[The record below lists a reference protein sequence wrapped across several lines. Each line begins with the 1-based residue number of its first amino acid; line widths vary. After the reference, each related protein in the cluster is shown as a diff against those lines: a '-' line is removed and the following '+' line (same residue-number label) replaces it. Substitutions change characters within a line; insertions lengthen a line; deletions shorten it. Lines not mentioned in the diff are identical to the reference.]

1 MFLFV
6 VISTTILE
14 IQGMT
19 LAFWLVLFTTA
30 CFANV
35 LGLNISAAF
44 NSAVTVYILIPL
56 LLIPQMILSGL
67 LFNFDKLNNAISQK
81 GKVPFVADMVASRW
95 AYEAMA
101 VYQYKNNKYE
111 AIFYNED
118 QAKSQADYKS
128 SYLADELKKRNQ
140 FVLDNYTVKND
151 SVQQLV
157 AYNLYILESTLKSEP
172 TYTGTIPSLKTYTDA
187 LGRKVDQ
194 DLETYRSQY
203 KDEYNKKE
211 LIAERKMN
219 YLESHNW
226 NITENKNRYFNE
238 SLSDLVRNI
247 DTKNRILEH
256 EGKLIQQIDPI
267 YQNALPKNI
276 LDYRTIFFC
285 SNKNLLGLTVDTYT
299 FNMLVIWF
307 MTLTLFVTLY
317 FEVLTKAL
325 NIGSKIKSYKN

>member
-1 MFLFV
+1 M
-6 VISTTILE
+6 
-14 IQGMT
+14 
-19 LAFWLVLFTTA
+19 
-30 CFANV
+30 
-35 LGLNISAAF
+35 
-44 NSAVTVYILIPL
+44 
-56 LLIPQMILSGL
+56 
-67 LFNFDKLNNAISQK
+67 
-81 GKVPFVADMVASRW
+81 
-95 AYEAMA
+95 
-101 VYQYKNNKYE
+101 
-111 AIFYNED
+111 
-118 QAKSQADYKS
+118 
-128 SYLADELKKRNQ
+128 KKRNQ

-203 KDEYNKKE
+203 KDEYNKKD